1 MKPHDQ
7 EQTNKLYH
15 TPKIIIMAQ
24 IYTEREDEAAR
35 SSSTATNPS
44 GTDPFTPAGS
54 LPNSIHSGAGHSGS
68 LATSISETGSEH
80 PESEVNN
87 KQASGVDSNQG
98 LAYLDEQPEI
108 TQNEVLGETIRPP
121 VYIPIVER
129 PPTPPRPTFPQLS
142 NNPPASPRS
151 RAAYARDDKDEES
164 SVPKPFD
171 RSEKRPFASTHNSKK
186 EIFEK
191 DEGIRR
197 MHKFTLYETTMRYYI
212 VGSDLQDS
220 RFRILK
226 IDRTAEMGDLSII
239 EDEVEYTR
247 DEMTRLLATIED
259 GNIVNGGLKHRCP
272 FWGLLGFIRFT
283 GAYYMLLITKR
294 SIVATIGGHY
304 IYQVGI
310 FVDYCR
316 KDN

>member
-1 MKPHDQ
+1 MVP
-7 EQTNKLYH
+7 
-15 TPKIIIMAQ
+15 
-24 IYTEREDEAAR
+24 IYSEKEGEGPR
-35 SSSTATNPS
+35 SSSATVS
-44 GTDPFTPAGS
+44 RGVGDPYTPTGS
-54 LPNSIHSGAGHSGS
+54 VPNSIHSGVHSGS
-68 LATSISETGSEH
+68 KSTVGSLPTSISEAGHE
-80 PESEVNN
+80 PDDR
-87 KQASGVDSNQG
+87 KQASGSGVDVNQG
-98 LAYLDEQPEI
+98 HVYPDGQPEI
-108 TQNEVLGETIRPP
+108 TSNEVLEETIRPP
-121 VYIPIVER
+121 VYNPIVES

-151 RAAYARDDKDEES
+151 RTAYTTDDKDEES
-164 SVPKPFD
+164 SIPKPFD
-171 RSEKRPFASTHNSKK
+171 RSDKRHFASTHGAKK

-226 IDRTAEMGDLSII
+226 IDKTAKIGDLSII

-247 DEMTRLLATIED
+247 DEMSRLLATIED
-259 GNIVNGGLKHRCP
+259 GNIINGGLKHRCP

-304 IYQVGI
+304 IYQVGFFSI
-310 FVDYCR
+310 R
-316 KDN
+316 